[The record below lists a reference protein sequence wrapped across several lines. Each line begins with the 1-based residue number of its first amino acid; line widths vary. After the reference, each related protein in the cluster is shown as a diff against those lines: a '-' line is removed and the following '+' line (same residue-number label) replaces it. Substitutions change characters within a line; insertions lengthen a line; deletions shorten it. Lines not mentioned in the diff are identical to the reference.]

1 MSNNPYLRVGT
12 DSDQEE
18 EDDEFG
24 LDDPIELTAAG
35 TKKKKRGRRRMVGN
49 TVIKIFFYTC
59 ILYMISSTT
68 HPRSTFH

>member
-35 TKKKKRGRRRMVGN
+35 TKKKKQQEAPAAGEEDDAGRGRRRDQVEDENGIEMGSIEV
-49 TVIKIFFYTC
+49 
-59 ILYMISSTT
+59 
-68 HPRSTFH
+68 